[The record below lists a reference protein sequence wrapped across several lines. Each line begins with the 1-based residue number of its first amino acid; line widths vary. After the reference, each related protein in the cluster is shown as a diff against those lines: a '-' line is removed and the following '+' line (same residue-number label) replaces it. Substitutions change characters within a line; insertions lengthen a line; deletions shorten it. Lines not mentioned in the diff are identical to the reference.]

1 MKSNSYI
8 PGKGLYYS
16 FDIRA
21 KLLFTILISIVLF
34 LPVAP
39 LVIYALALLI
49 ILLSVTQIGVKAT
62 WHAFSLILPMLI
74 FMVIFMPFQQRGS
87 EPLLSIGSFVLI
99 TREGLSSFS
108 LFACRFIFI
117 SILFSLLLATT
128 EPKDILPAFRFYRL
142 PYNAS
147 LVLSLAIRFI
157 PEIGATYKQIRE
169 SQRLRLPNP
178 DDERA
183 RRHKLRSM
191 MPTLTS
197 TLVVVLK
204 GIPYSAAALEM
215 RGYGR
220 SNSRSSFHVLPP
232 AKGLIPHFLLAVLV
246 PVLAFLIGIM
256 INPI

>member
-16 FDIRA
+16 FDPRA
-21 KLLFTILISIVLF
+21 KMLFTILISVVLF
-34 LPVAP
+34 LPVSA
-39 LVIYALALLI
+39 VAVYVLALLI
-49 ILLSVTQIGVKAT
+49 LLFSVTQTGLKAT
-62 WHAFSLILPMLI
+62 WHAFSLILPMLA
-74 FMVIFMPFQQRGS
+74 FMVLFMPLQQRGS
-87 EPLLSIGSFVLI
+87 EPLLSAGSLVLV
-99 TREGLSSFS
+99 TREGLYSFS

-128 EPKDILPAFRFYRL
+128 DPKDILPAFRFYRL

-147 LVLSLAIRFI
+147 LVLSLSIRFI
-157 PEIGATYKQIRE
+157 PEIGATYRQIRD

-183 RRHKLRSM
+183 RKHKFRSM
-191 MPTLTS
+191 LPTLTS

-204 GIPYSAAALEM
+204 NIPYSAAALEL

-220 SNSRSSFHVLPP
+220 SNGRTSFHVLPP
-232 AKGLIPHFLLAVLV
+232 ARGRISHFLIALSI
-246 PVLAFLIGIM
+246 PVITFLIGI
-256 INPI
+256 IIKPI